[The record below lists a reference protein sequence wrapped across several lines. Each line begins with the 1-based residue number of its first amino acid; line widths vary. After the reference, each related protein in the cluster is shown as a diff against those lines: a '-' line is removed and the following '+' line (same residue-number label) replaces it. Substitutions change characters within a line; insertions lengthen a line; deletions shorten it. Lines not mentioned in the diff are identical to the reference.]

1 MSLDKSKKISRGM
14 FILLNPAVLFIY
26 PYNVG
31 QISFYRLSDILNL
44 DQVRYATFINPSRP
58 IHF

>member
-44 DQVRYATFINPSRP
+44 DQVRYATFINP
-58 IHF
+58 